1 MWNFFN
7 ILRRMKRQ
15 PKAKQTFNMS
25 ILPTFDMSTLP
36 TFGLDSPFSADNKAN
51 RPPVKLI
58 EPSTGLI
65 VELKLHN
72 PNPLASDRLLDLLVA
87 YGQSLVKNGSAIS
100 CAVVDEGIRLEFTHS
115 YLAESVRN
123 SWKE

>member
-1 MWNFFN
+1 MWNFFK
-7 ILRRMKRQ
+7 IQRGRP
-15 PKAKQTFNMS
+15 PKANTTFDMSAFPNFDMS
-25 ILPTFDMSTLP
+25 ILPTF
-36 TFGLDSPFSADNKAN
+36 GLDELGCPPKKAN

-65 VELKLHN
+65 VELELRN
-72 PNPLASDRLLDLLVA
+72 PNPLAYNMLLDLLVA
-87 YGQSLVKNGSAIS
+87 YGQSLVKSGSAAS
-100 CAVVDEGIRLEFTHS
+100 CEVVNKGIRLEFTHS